1 MRSAIIEAHFL
12 PCLHYMSKLL
22 SYDHIYLEKK
32 EHYKKRT
39 YRNRCRVGSPNGIL
53 NLSVPLGKGKSSQCP
68 MDEVTVAYQDDW
80 ARKFLRAIQSSY
92 GKSAYFLHYFP
103 ELEDIL
109 LSKPTTLFDLNAG
122 LIEWLIESLQM
133 EVKIS
138 STEQYQLPTEL
149 AEDID
154 DLRDQIQ
161 LKKST
166 TDSSFEEYPYPQVF
180 EAKTGFLKDLSV
192 IELLFTQG
200 PQALFHLHNCIKPS
214 N

>member
-1 MRSAIIEAHFL
+1 MRSAVIETQFL
-12 PCLHYMSKLL
+12 PCLHFMSKLL

-39 YRNRCRVGSPNGIL
+39 YRNRCRIGSPNGIL

-80 ARKFLRAIQSSY
+80 AKKFLRAIQSSY

-109 LSKPTTLFDLNAG
+109 LAKPTTLFDLNTR
-122 LIEWLIESLQM
+122 LIEWLTESLQM
-133 EVKIS
+133 ELQIS
-138 STEQYQLPTEL
+138 YTEQYQLNDELTEGV
-149 AEDID
+149 D
-154 DLRDQIQ
+154 DLRDQIL
-161 LKKST
+161 LKNST
-166 TDSSFEEYPYPQVF
+166 EDPSFEEYPYPQVF

-200 PQALFHLHNCIKPS
+200 PQALFHLQNCTKPS